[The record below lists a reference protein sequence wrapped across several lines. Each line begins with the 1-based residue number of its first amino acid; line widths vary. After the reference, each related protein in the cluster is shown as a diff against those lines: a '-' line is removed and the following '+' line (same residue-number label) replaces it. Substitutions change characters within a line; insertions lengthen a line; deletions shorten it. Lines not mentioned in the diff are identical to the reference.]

1 MRVTLTLD
9 NGCFL
14 KPTQS
19 YREVGCYQR
28 ADPVSDLRVYVDGEE
43 MEGSRLLKLGSG
55 NALVELRHTTASGEV
70 HRNRALESSNLAAC
84 LASLNEL
91 YGQDVDVDRDRFDCV
106 LRIESGHLRPSILRA
121 RAFMETEQR
130 PDGIMKPTGK
140 WKELDSVAHEVV
152 VHFDLSSGDNWE
164 LISDGTTVLSV
175 KDLAARLSVDINLAA
190 DDETG
195 VRIYRDAFAHE
206 RRNYWFPV
214 GCDVGPSGP
223 FPPCR
228 AG

>member
-14 KPTQS
+14 KPTES

-43 MEGSRLLKLGSG
+43 MENSRPLKLGSD
-55 NALVELRHTTASGEV
+55 NSLIELRHTNSSGEV
-70 HRNRALESSNLAAC
+70 LRNRPLESSNLAPC

-91 YGQDVDVDRDRFDCV
+91 YAYSVDVDRDRFDCV
-106 LRIESGHLRPSILRA
+106 LRIESGHLRPSIVKA
-121 RAFMETEQR
+121 RAFLEAEKQ
-130 PDGIMKPTGK
+130 PDGTMKPTGT
-140 WKELDSVAHEVV
+140 WKELPSVAHEVV
-152 VHFDLSSGDNWE
+152 VYFELSSGDNWE
-164 LISDGTTVLSV
+164 MIRDGETLLSV
-175 KDLAARLSVDINLAA
+175 KDLEARLSVDINLAA

-195 VRIYRDAFAHE
+195 LRIYRDAFSQE
-206 RRNYWFPV
+206 RRNYWFPD
-214 GCDVGPSGP
+214 GCDEGPSGP
-223 FPPCR
+223 FPPCQ